1 MMESEALPRKFLI
14 PIVILVGFALLIPV
28 GNMMNNPGVD
38 DSEEEKI
45 NRTVIIAIF
54 SLSFAL
60 SGLLIIII
68 VNNPPDFSIDE
79 ELNENSISFSKREEK
94 LDRK

>member
-28 GNMMNNPGVD
+28 GSMMNNPGID
-38 DSEEEKI
+38 DSDEEKI

-68 VNNPPDFSIDE
+68 VNNPPDFSIDD

>member
-1 MMESEALPRKFLI
+1 
-14 PIVILVGFALLIPV
+14 
-28 GNMMNNPGVD
+28 MNNHGVD

>member
-1 MMESEALPRKFLI
+1 MESEALPRKFLI

-28 GNMMNNPGVD
+28 GNMLNNSNID

-45 NRTVIIAIF
+45 NRTVTIAIF
-54 SLSFAL
+54 SLSLCL

-68 VNNPPDFSIDE
+68 VNNPPDYGNKDG
-79 ELNENSISFSKREEK
+79 LNEDSISFSKREERLEHK
-94 LDRK
+94 

>member
-1 MMESEALPRKFLI
+1 MESEALPRKFLI

-28 GNMMNNPGVD
+28 GNMMNNHGVD